1 MAKIRNQIN
10 YSLRGDAKRRQ
21 FQSGVLPCKMFIKK
35 DGCSFMLASGLSYNA
50 AESLGLYITKFCRDH
65 NVKLNGTFIFTK

>member
-10 YSLRGDAKRRQ
+10 YSLRGDAKRQ
-21 FQSGVLPCKMFIKK
+21 KFGTGTLPCKMFIKK
-35 DGCSFMLASGLSYNA
+35 DGCSMMIANGLSYNA
-50 AESLGLYITKFCRDH
+50 AESLALYIQKFLKDH